1 MDLHKL
7 TLTEAIKGLRE
18 KQFTSVDLTKAC
30 FAQIEKLDDKVK
42 AFLTLNKEE
51 AMTQAKEADEKINNG
66 DELPLLCGIPV
77 AIKDL
82 FCTKNLRSTG
92 ASKILENYI
101 PPFDATVVKK
111 IREQGGVILGKVN
124 LDEFAMG
131 GSTENSGFFP
141 TKNPWDLDRVPGG
154 SSGGSAA
161 ALAADM
167 CLYSLGTDTG
177 GSIRQP
183 ASFCGVSGLK
193 VTYGRVSRYGV
204 MAMTSSLDTIGHFG
218 KTVEDIALI
227 LSITAGKDAKDSTTP
242 DQPVDDYLKEINK
255 DIKGLKIGLPKEY
268 FIEGMD
274 ESVREKILAAAKK
287 FEEMGAEIIDISL
300 PHTDL
305 AIAAYYVICPSE
317 VSSNMARYDGMR
329 YGLSVRDGGNLEDIY
344 NTSRENGFGAEVKRR
359 IMIGTYA
366 LSSGYYDA
374 YYKQA
379 MKVRTLVRED
389 FDKAFETV
397 DMILTPTAPTPAFKL
412 GENISDPLKMYL
424 GDVFTIP
431 ASLAGICGL
440 SIPVGLVEELPVGAQ
455 LLGKRF
461 DEKTILRA
469 GHQYQLVTDYHKV
482 RPDLNF

>member
-1 MDLHKL
+1 MELNKL

-18 KQFTSVDLTKAC
+18 KQFTSVDLTNAC
-30 FAQIEKLDDKVK
+30 FEQIEKFDGEVK
-42 AFLTLNKEE
+42 SYITLNKEE
-51 AMTQAKEADEKINNG
+51 ALAQAEEADRKIASG
-66 DELPLLCGIPV
+66 DELPPLLGIPV
-77 AIKDL
+77 AVKDL
-82 FCTKNLRSTG
+82 FCTKGLRSTG
-92 ASKILENYI
+92 ASKILENYV
-101 PPFDATVVKK
+101 PPFDATAVKK

-218 KTVEDIALI
+218 KNVEDVALI
-227 LSITAGKDAKDSTTP
+227 LSCIAGKDPLDSTTP
-242 DQPVDDYLKEINK
+242 DEPVDDYLKEINK

-274 ESVREKILAAAKK
+274 ESVRDLILAAAKK
-287 FEEMGAEIIDISL
+287 FEEMGAEIVDISL

-329 YGLSVRDGGNLEDIY
+329 YGLSNRDDKTLEEIY
-344 NTSRENGFGAEVKRR
+344 NSSRESGFGAEVKRR

-389 FDKAFETV
+389 FDKAFESV

-440 SIPVGLVEELPVGAQ
+440 SIPVGLDNGLPVGAQ

-469 GHQYQLVTDYHKV
+469 GHQYQQVTDFHKAK
-482 RPDLNF
+482 PDLK